1 MRVLIV
7 SQYFWPEYFRVNDL
21 AKELKNS
28 GHQVD
33 ILTGVPNYPKGK
45 IFDDFKKDPS
55 FYNKFEGCNIIRI
68 PIIPR
73 KKGSNLDIVLNYIS
87 FLISGLV
94 IGLHR
99 IRKKKYDLI
108 ITYATSPILVAL
120 ISIFISKLKNAR
132 HIIWVQDL
140 WPNVLNDL
148 GILKKKNLI
157 YFFFNKLVKFIYQNC
172 DLILCQSLDFKKKIL
187 DYTNKFKNKIIFYPS
202 WPEETFSINNKN
214 LNKQDIFQFDKNF
227 FNIVFAGNIGES
239 QNFEFVLKVIKYNSA
254 KNIKWHI
261 IGEGRSYHKIKQDS
275 VNLNI
280 SNISFYGLKKFT
292 EIQYFLKNA
301 DCLLISLRYNETF
314 KSTIPG
320 KFQTYLQYKKK
331 ILGLLGGETSSII
344 NKYKI
349 GAATKKDND
358 LSEATQIIDDL
369 MLKRFELKEKN
380 FDLLLKIYSKKRLI
394 KKLNF
399 YIDQLFKVKKIKFN
413 LINRIRA
420 VDFNKN
426 FIISAL
432 NLAFLA
438 YFFNKKIIV
447 NNDFYLW
454 PDGYFKK
461 DFFNKVANK
470 KPGRVLLNEL
480 NLDNTN
486 IKRIIVL
493 GNLDKN
499 GTQYIK
505 TKFIDLKL
513 LHINLPYGEIDS
525 FTNLLPTLNISDLV
539 IMTIPTPKQEIL
551 ANYIRSTQ
559 KNFKIICIGGAINML
574 SGTEKIVPDLL
585 NRFYFGEALW
595 RLQFD
600 FKRRIKRLTST
611 LFYYLKGNK
620 KKYYKII
627 EINEII

>member
-1 MRVLIV
+1 M
-7 SQYFWPEYFRVNDL
+7 
-21 AKELKNS
+21 
-28 GHQVD
+28 
-33 ILTGVPNYPKGK
+33 
-45 IFDDFKKDPS
+45 
-55 FYNKFEGCNIIRI
+55 
-68 PIIPR
+68 
-73 KKGSNLDIVLNYIS
+73 
-87 FLISGLV
+87 
-94 IGLHR
+94 
-99 IRKKKYDLI
+99 
-108 ITYATSPILVAL
+108 
-120 ISIFISKLKNAR
+120 
-132 HIIWVQDL
+132 
-140 WPNVLNDL
+140 
-148 GILKKKNLI
+148 
-157 YFFFNKLVKFIYQNC
+157 
-172 DLILCQSLDFKKKIL
+172 
-187 DYTNKFKNKIIFYPS
+187 
-202 WPEETFSINNKN
+202 
-214 LNKQDIFQFDKNF
+214 
-227 FNIVFAGNIGES
+227 
-239 QNFEFVLKVIKYNSA
+239 
-254 KNIKWHI
+254 
-261 IGEGRSYHKIKQDS
+261 
-275 VNLNI
+275 
-280 SNISFYGLKKFT
+280 
-292 EIQYFLKNA
+292 
-301 DCLLISLRYNETF
+301 ISLRYNETF

-331 ILGLLGGETSSII
+331 ILGLLGGETSLII

-369 MLKRFELKEKN
+369 MLKHFELKEKN
-380 FDLLLKIYSKKRLI
+380 FDLLLKIYSRKRLI

-399 YIDQLFKVKKIKFN
+399 YIGKLFKVKKIKFN
-413 LINRIRA
+413 LINRIR
-420 VDFNKN
+420 VLDFNKN
-426 FIISAL
+426 FIVSAL

-461 DFFNKVANK
+461 KFFNKVSNK
-470 KPGRVLLNEL
+470 KPGRVLLDEL

-493 GNLDKN
+493 GNLDVN
-499 GTQYIK
+499 GTIYIK

-513 LHINLPYGEIDS
+513 LHINLPYGEIDD
-525 FTNLLPTLNISDLV
+525 FKNLLPALNNSDLV

-600 FKRRIKRLTST
+600 FNRRIKRLIST

-620 KKYYKII
+620 KKFYNII
-627 EINEII
+627 EINEIL